1 MFHESDKEVN
11 MTCKFELLHRFCT
24 PKMVFSYLKA
34 RFSPRMGSILC
45 VSETMQTL
53 CKREFEHVLKR
64 LVEAM
69 EDSRRCENPSAVIV
83 FPPPRGCNG
92 RASRNQQSL
101 DPHGSPPPRDSDNA
115 VTAGPCGRM
124 TRAEVTLQKAAAPSR
139 SAASMRPPPPC
150 SSARKRESKSAQK
163 PQT

>member
-1 MFHESDKEVN
+1 

-53 CKREFEHVLKR
+53 CKREFEHVLQS

-69 EDSRRCENPSAVIV
+69 EDSRRRENPSAIIV
-83 FPPPRGCNG
+83 FQPPRGCKG
-92 RASRNQQSL
+92 LASRNQQSL
-101 DPHGSPPPRDSDNA
+101 DPHGSPPPRDPDKVA
-115 VTAGPCGRM
+115 TASPCGRM

-139 SAASMRPPPPC
+139 SAASMRPRPPC
-150 SSARKRESKSAQK
+150 SSARTRESKPAQK